1 MITDTAIEIDEIA
14 TYRRLRAA
22 GNDPI
27 SSWGRALQHR
37 ELRLA
42 LESGTARI
50 VRFEDECRN
59 GVYYL
64 RAKLEQLRD
73 GEWVGVDGSYF
84 EITLLMDFGGVAF
97 TRDEARRYCEQR
109 MLFRF
114 AWTLALSNR

>member
-1 MITDTAIEIDEIA
+1 MLTDTAIEIDEIA
-14 TYRRLRAA
+14 VYHRLRAA

-42 LESGTARI
+42 LEFDTARI

-84 EITLLMDFGGVAF
+84 EITLLMDFEGVVY
-97 TRDEARRYCEQR
+97 TRDEAQRHCERR

-114 AWTLALSNR
+114 AWTLALSER